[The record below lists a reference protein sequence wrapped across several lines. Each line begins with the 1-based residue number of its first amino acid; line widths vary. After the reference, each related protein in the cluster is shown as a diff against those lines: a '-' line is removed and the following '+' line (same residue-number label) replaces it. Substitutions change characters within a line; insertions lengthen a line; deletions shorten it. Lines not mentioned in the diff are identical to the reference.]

1 MATTVGSVCGFFG
14 AEDLRLDLVEVGPP
28 TLKMK
33 LNPPAA
39 KPEVVGV
46 QTGDF
51 PYLPPIPGSKA
62 GNGSHDDSPMMLDVD
77 VDKNTHEKQVV
88 GSGSI
93 IKSYTLPPPLRT
105 TILFV
110 TVYREALTQAGWT
123 IVHQVQSI
131 QGSDA
136 VLNAHYHSNGRNIR
150 AALHAGGADYTI
162 QVEDVGV
169 EDIGKELD
177 RDCHVALYGIHFD
190 FNKATLR
197 PDSEVVLEKIL
208 ALLKARP
215 ELKVRS
221 AGKHR

>member
-77 VDKNTHEKQVV
+77 VDKNTHE
-88 GSGSI
+88 I
-93 IKSYTLPPPLRT
+93 D
-105 TILFV
+105 
-110 TVYREALTQAGWT
+110 
-123 IVHQVQSI
+123 H
-131 QGSDA
+131 
-136 VLNAHYHSNGRNIR
+136 
-150 AALHAGGADYTI
+150 
-162 QVEDVGV
+162 
-169 EDIGKELD
+169 
-177 RDCHVALYGIHFD
+177 
-190 FNKATLR
+190 
-197 PDSEVVLEKIL
+197 
-208 ALLKARP
+208 
-215 ELKVRS
+215 
-221 AGKHR
+221 

>member
-136 VLNAHYHSNGRNIR
+136 VLNAHTIPTDAISGQLRTPAAQTTQSKPKTLASRTLARNWIEIAVWRCTASISTSTKRHCDRIQRWFWRRYWRCSKRGRN
-150 AALHAGGADYTI
+150 
-162 QVEDVGV
+162 
-169 EDIGKELD
+169 
-177 RDCHVALYGIHFD
+177 
-190 FNKATLR
+190 
-197 PDSEVVLEKIL
+197 
-208 ALLKARP
+208 
-215 ELKVRS
+215 
-221 AGKHR
+221 